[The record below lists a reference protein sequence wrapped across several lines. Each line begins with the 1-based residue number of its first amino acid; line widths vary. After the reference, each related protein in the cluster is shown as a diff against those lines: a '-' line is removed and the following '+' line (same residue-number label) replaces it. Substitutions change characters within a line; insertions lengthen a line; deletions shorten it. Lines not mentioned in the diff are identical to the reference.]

1 MNEILTKKSRAMK
14 KIIFSLVIVTILF
27 SSCEQ
32 KSGVPTSQNG
42 TNLENAK
49 LVGDESINT
58 PYGNVSIE
66 HNYITKGSQELFDA
80 MDFQRAS
87 QAYIWTTPAVSY
99 KQWQVTQAETFNAH
113 KLGEFVVY
121 KSIKEKRG
129 IVTANLTTPYVI
141 NFLSLKN
148 GAIEVVVP
156 AGAIAGMFLDLW
168 QKPVCDIGLTGPDQG
183 KGGTYI
189 IVGPEEEK
197 VKYEGKADFIFQSQT
212 NNIFIGLRILDPSP
226 EFDKKVKQEMKVGRV
241 GQEAPMV
248 KFIEGVDKEW
258 SATAPRG
265 LEYWN
270 LLSQILQE
278 EPVREQDKA
287 LMAMLEPLGIAKG
300 VKFNPNERQ
309 KKILLA
315 GVAMGELMLRNLQTN
330 PRFSETYWEG
340 TNWYK
345 SFDFTVPQ
353 ITDYKIELDERA
365 VWFYEA
371 VTSSE
376 GMVNPT
382 PGKGQVYMTS
392 KRDNNGNL
400 LRADK
405 TYKLSIPKDVPVA
418 QFWSVTLYSEYT
430 RRPYDNG
437 GQEIK
442 DVNLSSRMDQLQYND
457 DGSIDIFI
465 GAKSPAGM
473 ETNFIKTTGKD
484 GWFIYFRL
492 YAPTEAFFDKSFQL
506 PDFEIID

>member
-1 MNEILTKKSRAMK
+1 MR
-14 KIIFSLVIVTILF
+14 KIILSLAIIAILF
-27 SSCEQ
+27 SSCEH
-32 KSGVPTSQNG
+32 KAVSPTPQNG

-58 PYGNVSIE
+58 PYGNVNIE

-87 QAYIWTTPAVSY
+87 QAYIWTTPAVSF
-99 KQWQVTQAETFNAH
+99 KQWQVAQAKTFNAY

-141 NFLSLKN
+141 NFMSLKD
-148 GAIEVVVP
+148 GAIKVNVP

-168 QKPVCDIGLTGPDQG
+168 QKPVCDIGLTGPDKG

-189 IVGPEEEK
+189 IVGPEEDK
-197 VKYEGKADFIFQSQT
+197 SKYEGKSDFIFQSET
-212 NNIFIGLRILDPSP
+212 NNIFIGLRLLDSSP
-226 EFDKKVKQEMKVGRV
+226 EFDKKIKSEMKVGRV

-265 LEYWN
+265 LEYWK

-300 VKFNPNERQ
+300 VEFNPNERQ
-309 KKILLA
+309 KKILLE

-330 PRFSETYWEG
+330 PRFSENYWEG

-418 QFWSVTLYSEYT
+418 QFWSVTLYSEDT

-437 GQEIK
+437 GKEIK
-442 DVNLSSRMDQLQYND
+442 DINLSSRMDQLQYNE

-473 ETNFIKTTGKD
+473 ESNYIKTTGNN

-506 PDFEIID
+506 PDFEIIN